1 MQRALLGILTPSSN
15 TVLEPITAD
24 MLRDIPEASAHFG
37 RFAVT
42 RIALSEG
49 ALAQFATPEVV
60 KAAELLGHARCQT
73 IGWSGTSS
81 SWLGFESDIRLCK
94 DIESTTGAKGCT
106 SVLAINEIL
115 QKTGARKLALVSPYL
130 DNVQEAIIRN
140 YQNAGYEMVAERHM
154 GLEDNYS
161 FSEVTSS
168 QLELMIREVALAKP
182 DAILIMCTNLK
193 GAPLVERLEQ
203 EVGIPIYDSVTTV
216 VWKSLQLVGIDTKL
230 VQSWGSLFREVA

>member
-15 TVLEPITAD
+15 TVLEPITCE
-24 MLRDIPEASAHFG
+24 MLREIPHASAHFG

-49 ALAQFATPEVV
+49 ALAQFATPEVI
-60 KAAELLGHARCQT
+60 KAAELLSHARCQT

-94 DIESTTGAKGCT
+94 EIESTTGAKGCT

-140 YQNAGYEMVAERHM
+140 YQNAGFEMVAERHI

-161 FSEVTSS
+161 FSEVTPS
-168 QLELMIREVALAKP
+168 QLESMIREVALAKP

-193 GAPLVERLEQ
+193 GAPLVERLEK
-203 EVGIPIYDSVTTV
+203 EIGIPIYDSVATV
-216 VWKSLQLVGIDTKL
+216 VWKSLQLMGIDTKL
-230 VQSWGSLFREVA
+230 VRYWGRLFREVA